1 MDCSLPASSVH
12 GILQA
17 RILDWIALHFSRG
30 CFQPRDWT
38 CISCVSCVSRHAL
51 YHCTAW
57 EAYLSN
63 KDKVNKCL
71 TLRRNFHLAA
81 VAWWVTS
88 SILQIILF
96 KDQGWWT
103 GIWMHSFQDI
113 PNRFWRI
120 FSESRLREYFSS
132 EKLTWHL
139 NCSNTPRLSH
149 GDFLLYFLKLSIIK
163 SHPLNTVYVL
173 MDILLYVW
181 SLQ

>member
-1 MDCSLPASSVH
+1 MWYFHDFTDALLDSLGTTVLFSQNIVIKQYSVLVTQSCLTLCNPMDCSLPASSVH

-17 RILDWIALHFSRG
+17 RILEWIAMHFSRG
-30 CFQPRDWT
+30 CTRPRDWT

-51 YHCTAW
+51 YHCTTW

-71 TLRRNFHLAA
+71 MLRRNFHLAA

-103 GIWMHSFQDI
+103 GIWMHS
-113 PNRFWRI
+113 
-120 FSESRLREYFSS
+120 L
-132 EKLTWHL
+132 
-139 NCSNTPRLSH
+139 
-149 GDFLLYFLKLSIIK
+149 
-163 SHPLNTVYVL
+163 
-173 MDILLYVW
+173 
-181 SLQ
+181 